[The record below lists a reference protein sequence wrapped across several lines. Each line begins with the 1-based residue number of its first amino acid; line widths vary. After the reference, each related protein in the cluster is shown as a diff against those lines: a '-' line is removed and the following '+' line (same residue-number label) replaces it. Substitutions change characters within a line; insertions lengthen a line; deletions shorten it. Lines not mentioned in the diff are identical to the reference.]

1 MISKKVTAQA
11 IGETAHRPRSLR
23 SYVVLRR
30 TQEPLARKK
39 LRAVHGLR
47 AIPVLPP
54 RSGRKYQY
62 ILKNEE
68 KRGRKKK
75 DAGKHPE
82 LEHVIQ
88 VGARLGKDT
97 ARTGSEIGSGVHRPT
112 LPIIATWTDLAT
124 GPSSVRRRSQT
135 DNVQLRPP
143 VCRAVSFS
151 SERGTEVLTCIDGRQ
166 CQARIGLRALRRR
179 ADETKVHTASGTERE
194 RVRSWTLIVLAVF

>member
-30 TQEPLARKK
+30 AQELLARKK

-62 ILKNEE
+62 ILKNKE

-88 VGARLGKDT
+88 VGASW

-135 DNVQLRPP
+135 DNVQPRPP

>member
-30 TQEPLARKK
+30 TQELLARKK

-62 ILKNEE
+62 ILKNKE
-68 KRGRKKK
+68 KRGHKKK

-88 VGARLGKDT
+88 VG

-135 DNVQLRPP
+135 DNVQPRPP

-166 CQARIGLRALRRR
+166 CQACIGLRALRRR
-179 ADETKVHTASGTERE
+179 ADEAKVHTASGTERE